1 MIRKALLLF
10 PALAL
15 AATTYAPKAQGQF
28 SVYGD
33 VTLNRLSGVDSSP
46 ILQTLSPLPC
56 TSPTQV
62 NCTSYKS
69 AVDPIGFT
77 GGVSYEFRTVGP
89 AVLSAD
95 VRGTFAN
102 LHQGAQVASQ
112 GAGTHIYSVLG
123 GVKATFH
130 TPIRLFA
137 PYVQGSVGYGRSNYG
152 VLNNALSNN
161 GTYPANPQYPGVPT
175 QSNIEY
181 HVYAGLDLRILP
193 AFDYRIAELG
203 YGALE
208 ATGNFGH
215 TYPLLSVS
223 TGIVFHIPPRQP

>member
-1 MIRKALLLF
+1 MIRKALLLL

-15 AATTYAPKAQGQF
+15 AATTYAPTAQGQF
-28 SVYGD
+28 SVYGEA
-33 VTLNRLSGVDSSP
+33 TLNRLSGISSSP

-56 TSPTQV
+56 TSATAV

-77 GGVSYEFRTVGP
+77 GGVSYDLKTVGP

-95 VRGTFAN
+95 VRGMFAN
-102 LHQGAQVASQ
+102 LHQGAQVGAE

-130 TPIRLFA
+130 TPIHLFA
-137 PYVQGSVGYGRSNYG
+137 PYVQGSVGYARSNYG
-152 VLNNALSNN
+152 VLNNAVSN
-161 GTYPANPQYPGVPT
+161 GGVPASATYPGVSL
-175 QSNIEY
+175 QGNVEY
-181 HVYAGLDLRILP
+181 HVYAGLDIHILP

-203 YGALE
+203 YGALD